1 MLHGSRSWNICG
13 GTFLEAHQET
23 VRAWHQDP
31 EENLTGGTTR
41 RMTYLIEPSVDRSIF
56 PCANPPQDH
65 GPLAPSAQLGWTA
78 LSASPQATCF
88 EAAEIPFWDQAIVV
102 NESSRS
108 QFDALEE
115 LARAESPPTDSIACL
130 ALSGKEFHGNRG
142 REWRAL
148 PGNLHFSSFCRVD
161 LNASRCGP
169 ALSMLPTVAVVD
181 VIRLLLGEQQPAPCW
196 IKWVNDVFI
205 KDAKVSGSLVSTQL
219 EGDRIS
225 SCVLGIGLNVRR
237 APDLAK
243 DSVSGA
249 ATSLLA
255 WGVDPPLKTVF
266 ELLLEALAARL
277 MQLGT
282 HDGPKTLYREYRK
295 HLGGIGR
302 RVEIMPESGGPQQPT
317 AGRLLDV
324 REDLS
329 LKIEGEPE
337 VRFGR
342 LRFADP
348 DVAL

>member
-1 MLHGSRSWNICG
+1 MLHGTRSWNICG
-13 GTFLEAHQET
+13 GTFLGAHRDRIQAWQQNQQEGQL
-23 VRAWHQDP
+23 RWAAQ
-31 EENLTGGTTR
+31 L
-41 RMTYLIEPSVDRSIF
+41 MTYLVEPSVDQSIF
-56 PCANPPQDH
+56 HCPNPPQDL
-65 GPLAPSAQLGWTA
+65 GTLAPSAQLGWTA
-78 LSASPQATCF
+78 LSASPQGTCF
-88 EAAEIPFWDQAIVV
+88 EAAGIPFWNQSIVV

-108 QFDALEE
+108 QFDALED
-115 LARAESPPTDSIACL
+115 LARAESPPTGSIACL
-130 ALSGKEFHGNRG
+130 ALSGKGFHGNRG
-142 REWRAL
+142 REWCAL
-148 PGNLHFSSFCRVD
+148 PGNLHFSSFCRLD

-181 VIRLLLGEQQPAPCW
+181 VIRLLLGENAPARCW

-205 KDAKVSGSLVSTQL
+205 HDAKVSGSLVSTQL

-237 APDLAK
+237 APPLAN

-255 WGVDPPLKTVF
+255 CGVHPPLKTVF

-277 MQLGT
+277 AQLGT
-282 HDGPKTLYREYRK
+282 HGGPKALYGEYRK
-295 HLGGIGR
+295 RLGGIGR
-302 RVEIMPESGGPQQPT
+302 RVEIMPESGAPRPLA

-329 LKIEGEPE
+329 LKLEGEQE

-342 LRFADP
+342 LRFADSG
-348 DVAL
+348 VAL